1 MATQEAEAADLE
13 TLDVDAPEA
22 PLLDLSLEDEAAPA
36 SVKAGAAAIRSYWKH
51 APKGPGVYR
60 MIGADESV
68 LYVGKAKS
76 VRKRIASYMRPSGHT
91 NRIARM
97 IALTQ
102 SVVFASTATETEALL
117 LETNLIKQL
126 KPRFNVLMRDDKSFP
141 YILLTG
147 DHAAP
152 QISKHRGARSRKG
165 DYFGPF
171 ASVWAVNR
179 TLNALE
185 RAFLLRSCSDS
196 YYDNRTRP
204 CLLHQIKRCSAPCTG
219 EISAGDYATLVSE
232 ARAFLKGKSRA
243 VRDLLAAEMGKASEN
258 LEFERAA
265 RLRDRIAA
273 LSAIQ
278 GEQGVNPRHTEEADV
293 FAVVEQAGQFCIE
306 AVFFRT
312 YQNWGNRGYFPKAD
326 RSLAPAEVLESFL
339 AQFYADRPP
348 PRLVLLS
355 HDFEDRPLLE
365 MALSERYGQGVEI
378 AVPRRGEK
386 RELVEHA
393 TNNAKQTLGR
403 TLSETASQ
411 EKLLAALAETFGLER
426 KLRRVEVYD
435 NSHIMGTNAV
445 GAMVVA
451 GSGGFMK
458 MHYRTF
464 NIKGEDLTPGDDFGM
479 MREVLRR
486 RFARLNKE
494 APARAKPAEVEAVK
508 PVYAGIVGPAS
519 TMRERRA
526 QADSAPV
533 KRGSGTMRSMVE
545 GAAAASTLADVPPDD
560 LDDDDAALPA
570 PPPPPAAV
578 PLPRFAEEDHP
589 SGENATDDT
598 LPARPD
604 LILIDGGLGQYNAT
618 RAILD
623 ELAVA
628 DVAVAAIAKG
638 RDRDAGREMFFV
650 EGKEPFRLSPRDPA
664 LYFVQRLRDEAHRFA
679 IGTHRARRKKEFT
692 KSPLDEITGIGPA
705 RKRALL
711 NAFGT
716 AKALSRA
723 TLGDLEKV
731 PGINAG
737 TAKLVYD
744 FFHER
749 GA

>member
-1 MATQEAEAADLE
+1 MPIDEFDA
-13 TLDVDAPEA
+13 LDIDSLDIDAVEA
-22 PLLDLSLEDEAAPA
+22 PLPDPGPEDDAAPA
-36 SVKAGAAAIRSYWKH
+36 SVKAGAAAIRSFWKH

-60 MIGADESV
+60 MIGSDESV

-102 SVVFASTATETEALL
+102 SMVFVSTASETEALL

-152 QISKHRGARSRKG
+152 QIIKHRGARSRKG

-219 EISAGDYATLVSE
+219 EIAPADYAELVKE
-232 ARAFLKGKSRA
+232 ARAFLTGKSRA
-243 VRDLLAAEMGKASEN
+243 VRDLLACEMAAASEN

-278 GEQGVNPRHTEEADV
+278 GEQGVNPKTTEEADV

-355 HDFEDRPLLE
+355 HDFEDRTLLE
-365 MALSERYGQGVEI
+365 MALAERHGQRVEI
-378 AVPRRGEK
+378 AVPQRGEK
-386 RELVEHA
+386 RDLVDHA
-393 TNNAKQTLGR
+393 TTNAKQTLGR

-411 EKLLAALAETFGLER
+411 EKLLAALSEAFGLER
-426 KLRRVEVYD
+426 RLRRVEVYD

-464 NIKGEDLTPGDDFGM
+464 NIKGEELTPGDDFGM

-494 APARAKPAEVEAVK
+494 APAAAPKPAQEPAKPG
-508 PVYAGIVGPAS
+508 YAGIVGPPE
-519 TMRERRA
+519 TMRQRQARA
-526 QADSAPV
+526 ETSFAKQGKV
-533 KRGSGTMRSMVE
+533 TMRGMVE
-545 GAAAASTLADVPPDD
+545 AVADPISQDDVPPDEFD
-560 LDDDDAALPA
+560 
-570 PPPPPAAV
+570 
-578 PLPRFAEEDHP
+578 
-589 SGENATDDT
+589 GENASAQLPPNPATIPFSRSAEDVPATEAFSDVDT
-598 LPARPD
+598 FPTRPD

-618 RAILD
+618 RQILD
-623 ELAVA
+623 ELGVT
-628 DVAVAAIAKG
+628 DVAVAGIAKG
-638 RDRDAGREMFFV
+638 RARDAGREMFFV
-650 EGKEPFRLSPRDPA
+650 PGKEPFRLSPRDPA

-692 KSPLDEITGIGPA
+692 KSPLDEIAGIGPA

-744 FFHER
+744 HFRER